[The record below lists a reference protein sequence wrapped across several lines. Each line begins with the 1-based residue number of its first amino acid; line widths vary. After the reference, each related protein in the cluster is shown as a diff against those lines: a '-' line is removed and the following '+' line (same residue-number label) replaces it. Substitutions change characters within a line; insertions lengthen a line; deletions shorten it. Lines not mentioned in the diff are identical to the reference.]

1 MPSYQPTIGRNG
13 GIFYV
18 SPNHMLRSSCFGAS
32 RKKAPKMKLIL
43 AFLFVMV
50 NTSACRNQMPIITTE
65 QIETATPF
73 ALPPTW
79 TPNQS
84 SPAEPTLIL
93 TPALGSGTR
102 QVLLFTDWPQ
112 DRFPTDAAKITAITL
127 EKNILK
133 IQVVH
138 QGGCQEH
145 IFELHAWT
153 GFLESNPQQ
162 GELYL
167 SHDSHGDTCTE
178 NVEKLLSFDL
188 TPLDRSRA
196 GRHANPLL
204 LRIYEPAGGS
214 FANDPFMPLIE
225 WP

>member
-1 MPSYQPTIGRNG
+1 
-13 GIFYV
+13 
-18 SPNHMLRSSCFGAS
+18 
-32 RKKAPKMKLIL
+32 MKLVL
-43 AFLFVMV
+43 AFLFLML
-50 NTSACRNQMPIITTE
+50 TSACNHQMPLITTE
-65 QIETATPF
+65 QMETATPF

-79 TPNQS
+79 TPNVPS
-84 SPAEPTLIL
+84 RPKPTLIL
-93 TPALGSGTR
+93 TSAPGRTS
-102 QVLLFTDWPQ
+102 QVFLFDDWPQ
-112 DRFPTDAAKITAITL
+112 DSFPADAARITAITL

-133 IQVVH
+133 IHVVY

-145 IFELHAWT
+145 IFALQAWT

-162 GELYL
+162 GESYL
-167 SHDSHGDTCTE
+167 SNDSHGDTCTE

-188 TPLDRSRA
+188 TPLDKSRA